1 MNEMSELSPS
11 SSDLSNDE
19 SLLSRLS
26 SLSANELETLVRHH
40 NRAYWEQNT
49 PEISDFAYDKLVEA
63 LRVARPDAAVLNE
76 LGESPGGQSE
86 RRFGSVTHERPML
99 SLDKCYDDETL
110 ARWAE
115 KIQGGYFI
123 TPKIDGLACSIRYDA
138 SGALQVCATRG
149 DGKVG
154 DDITQNAALLHNI
167 PRQLAERPGHP
178 VEVRGEV
185 YLSLKRFREHYADQ
199 FANPRNLAAGALKQ
213 KDPARSAEYGL
224 SFFAYDLLGARVQ
237 TEREKQSLA
246 RTYGFDV
253 PPGEF
258 VSEARDLPA
267 AFRRI
272 DEARDSLDYE
282 TDGVVMKADDVRE
295 HDRMGLTAHHPRY
308 AIAYKFQGEG
318 AQTRL
323 RAVEWSVGRSGVI
336 TPVAVVDPVFVSGV
350 TVTRASLHNA
360 GYVEK
365 LGLRQDARVELVRR
379 GGVIPHVER
388 VLSADGESIPR
399 PVTCPCC
406 QGPTRIEGDFVYCAN
421 PKECPD
427 VIRGRISHFTNVI
440 DVLGFGKKHLS
451 QMVER
456 GMVRAPAD
464 LFRLT
469 PGALGQL
476 ERMGPTLAQKLLNE
490 ISARRRLPLPVFL
503 TALGIDEIGPTVA
516 ETLCAVYPS
525 WDALQQATEEDL
537 SNIHGVGPSIAK
549 SLVDGLQTL
558 SEEITDLLGEI
569 ELLAAPEPVT
579 SDHPL
584 SGKSV
589 VFTGK
594 MARMDRKEAQK
605 KVRELGGKTPSGVSR
620 ELDFLVVGDDGS
632 PLLGDGKKSTKQVS
646 AEKHIAN
653 GASIRLISESEFAA
667 IIEGKS

>member
-1 MNEMSELSPS
+1 MTEMSALSQS
-11 SSDLSNDE
+11 SSDASKDE
-19 SLLSRLS
+19 ALLTRLNA
-26 SLSANELETLVRHH
+26 LSANELEALIRHH
-40 NRAYWEQNT
+40 NQAYWEQNA
-49 PEISDFAYDKLVEA
+49 PEISDYAYDKLVEA
-63 LRVARPDAAVLNE
+63 LRVVRPDAAVLSE
-76 LGESPGGQSE
+76 LGERASGPAE

-99 SLDKCYDDETL
+99 SLDKCYDDDTL
-110 ARWAE
+110 AKWAE
-115 KIQGGYFI
+115 KIEGGYFI

-167 PRQLAERPGHP
+167 PQQLAKNPGQP
-178 VEVRGEV
+178 IEVRGEV
-185 YLSLKRFREHYADQ
+185 YLSLKRFHEHYADQ

-224 SFFAYDLLGARVQ
+224 SFFAYDLLGAQVR
-237 TEREKQSLA
+237 TEREKQSLVRA
-246 RTYGFDV
+246 YGFAV
-253 PPGEF
+253 PPNEF

-272 DEARDSLDYE
+272 EEQRDNLDYE
-282 TDGVVMKADDVRE
+282 TDGVVIKADDVRE
-295 HDRMGLTAHHPRY
+295 HERMGLTAHHPRY

-318 AQTRL
+318 AQTKL
-323 RAVEWSVGRSGVI
+323 RSVEWSVGRSGVI

-365 LGLRQDARVELVRR
+365 LGLRQDALVELVRR

-388 VLSADGESIPR
+388 VLSAEGEPIPR
-399 PVTCPCC
+399 PSACPCC

-421 PKECPD
+421 AAACPD
-427 VIRGRISHFTNVI
+427 VIRGRVSHFTNVI
-440 DVLGFGKKHLS
+440 DVLGFGKKHLT

-469 PGALGQL
+469 LSSLAEL

-490 ISARRRLPLPVFL
+490 LAARRRLPLPVFL

-516 ETLCAVYPS
+516 ETVCAVYPT
-525 WDALQQATEEDL
+525 WDALQAATEEDL

-549 SLVDGLQTL
+549 SLVEGLRTRAD
-558 SEEITDLLGEI
+558 EIDDLLREI
-569 ELLAAPEPVT
+569 QLESAPLPVE
-579 SDHPL
+579 SDHPI

-594 MARMDRKEAQK
+594 MARMDRKAAQK

-620 ELDFLVVGDDGS
+620 DLDYLVVGDEGS

-646 AEKHIAN
+646 AEKHIAS
-653 GASIRLISESEFAA
+653 GASIQLISESEFAT